1 MFEIAGRLLVALD
14 SGERFAVA
22 TAIDVLGSSPHG
34 AGTSMAVGDAGS
46 VVGSVSGGCV
56 ETAALDG
63 CARLLRTGLATT
75 ARFGFGD
82 EAAARAGLSCGGELD
97 VVFHPVD
104 QEVRAELT
112 AAAAGRSA
120 AVAVVTAAPRDR
132 ADLVGRTVGVGA
144 DSGDLNELPAAFD
157 GLPGLS
163 MERLRAAVRGRLD
176 TGTSGAVEL
185 ACGGSVL
192 RLFVEVAVPAA
203 TFVVVGATEYGRAL
217 AQAATALGY
226 AVTVVDHRPAF
237 VGSGRV
243 PGVVVHGWPHQLIEG
258 TALDRRSVVCVMS
271 HDEELDPL
279 TIAAALAGG
288 AGYVG
293 VLGARSTHARRVE
306 RLVALGVPQAEI
318 DRLHAP
324 IGLDIG
330 ASSAAETAVSIMAE
344 VLVAR
349 TGGSADSLR
358 DRTGPI
364 HWAAARRGA
373 IRAR

>member
-1 MFEIAGRLLVALD
+1 MFEIAGRLLAALD
-14 SGERFAVA
+14 SGERFVLA

-34 AGTSMAVGDAGS
+34 VGTSMAVGAAGG

-63 CARLLRTGLATT
+63 CARLLVSGRATT

-97 VVFHPVD
+97 VLFHPLD
-104 QEVRAELT
+104 ECVRAEL
-112 AAAAGRSA
+112 AEAEAGRSA
-120 AVAVVTAAPRDR
+120 AIAVVTAVPPDR
-132 ADLVGRTVGVGA
+132 TELLGRLLSIGSAQGA
-144 DSGDLNELPAAFD
+144 LDELPAELASV
-157 GLPGLS
+157 PGVS
-163 MERLRAAVRGRLD
+163 ADRLRAAVRGRLA

-185 ACGGSVL
+185 ACGDSVL

-203 TFVVVGATEYGRAL
+203 AFVVVGATEYGRAL
-217 AQAATALGY
+217 AQAAAALGY

-237 VGSGRV
+237 AGPGRV
-243 PGVVVHGWPHQLIEG
+243 PGGVVHGWPHELIEG
-258 TALDRRSVVCVMS
+258 TSLDERSAVCVMS

-279 TIAAALAGG
+279 TIAAALAAGT
-288 AGYVG
+288 GYVG
-293 VLGARSTHARRVE
+293 ALGSRGTHARRVV
-306 RLVALGVPQAEI
+306 RLRALGVPQAQI
-318 DRLHAP
+318 DRVHAP

-330 ASSAAETAVSIMAE
+330 ASSAAETAVSVMAE
-344 VLVAR
+344 VLAAR

-364 HWAAARRGA
+364 HRTERVPS
-373 IRAR
+373 